1 SVLTEAM
8 ASRTREIGVRMALG
22 ATRAGIGRFVLRS
35 GFMPAITGLAAG
47 CVLTAVSVP
56 ALRSLLFGV
65 SLLDL
70 PTLAMVV
77 VLLAGVTLAA
87 CAVPARRA
95 MRMPVTTALRVECA
109 ADVGAVGGDSRRG
122 ADGADGEVGAE
133 TAAQRGDREV
143 RTERRQ
149 AGADARGVE
158 AERGLGRAGVAE
170 AAAAQQD
177 PGGIR
182 ALFDEAERNRPAIA
196 IEDVERGRRAAA
208 IQVRGTV
215 DARGR
220 TSVAV

>member
-1 SVLTEAM
+1 MRTALGAGVRDSLRSAVASIDPDLPVYGMRTMDALVTESDPLLLRAIVMRLLAWFALAALLLGGVGVYSVLTEAM

-95 MRMPVTTALRVECA
+95 MRMPVTTALRVE
-109 ADVGAVGGDSRRG
+109 
-122 ADGADGEVGAE
+122 
-133 TAAQRGDREV
+133 
-143 RTERRQ
+143 
-149 AGADARGVE
+149 
-158 AERGLGRAGVAE
+158 
-170 AAAAQQD
+170 
-177 PGGIR
+177 
-182 ALFDEAERNRPAIA
+182 
-196 IEDVERGRRAAA
+196 
-208 IQVRGTV
+208 
-215 DARGR
+215 
-220 TSVAV
+220 